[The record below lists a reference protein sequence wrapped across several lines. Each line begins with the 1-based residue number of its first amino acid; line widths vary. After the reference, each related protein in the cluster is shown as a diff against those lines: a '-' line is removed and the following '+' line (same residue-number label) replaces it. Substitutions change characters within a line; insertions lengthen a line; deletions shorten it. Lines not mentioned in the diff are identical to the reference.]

1 LRLKEWGNRA
11 FQEPDVPTV
20 TSESAYSSVRSWS
33 FVGGYGA
40 FCYGLNMAG
49 ELDDINAQVDCP
61 RCGQVLNV
69 SYRDIRLLKAAA
81 CRCGALLRLE
91 DDTPLSI
98 VQQLIDDA
106 KTSQGD
112 NDG

>member
-1 LRLKEWGNRA
+1 
-11 FQEPDVPTV
+11 
-20 TSESAYSSVRSWS
+20 
-33 FVGGYGA
+33 
-40 FCYGLNMAG
+40 MAG

-81 CRCGALLRLE
+81 CSCGALLRLE

-106 KTSQGD
+106 NPPQGD

>member
-1 LRLKEWGNRA
+1 MLN
-11 FQEPDVPTV
+11 
-20 TSESAYSSVRSWS
+20 SEASRSAYFSGSSWLL
-33 FVGGYGA
+33 VGGGGA
-40 FCYGLNMAG
+40 FWYCLNMAG

-61 RCGQVLNV
+61 KCGRVLNV

-81 CRCGALLRLE
+81 CGCGALLRLE

-98 VQQLIDDA
+98 VQQLIDEVNPPR
-106 KTSQGD
+106 GD